1 MKKFESM
8 STAKLKALYA
18 TASEEDQQVI
28 LSVLESRGEEIEGDT
43 EGEAAETQEVAEA
56 PEAPA
61 GAEEGSKGRSK
72 KVKLP
77 ESELLEL
84 AEQLRV
90 NINHRCEVVPFN
102 TAEWVKG
109 YIAGI
114 IPEKR
119 AGKVLY
125 AVKTDDG
132 RRIVKVYDSQLIR
145 IFDEVIE
152 APVAARRPT
161 HSNGRAQLT
170 PLTEEEFSALCNDA
184 MANVGKQVK
193 VEKLRTIDANGQENV
208 EYSEGRII
216 GVVPDKRTSTIQ
228 YRIQVNTPTE
238 ADPTSTRIM
247 HKRQTAAII
256 ISEEFDEAGKAL
268 NEKYFAHRAELAAR
282 TGATA
287 QERVRICEEAVKKTE
302 EMIEKLKAQLEIKR
316 ERFAK
321 AKEELDEQLKA
332 ADSDSGD
339 TDESLM

>member
-43 EGEAAETQEVAEA
+43 EGEVAEEA
-56 PEAPA
+56 EASEAPA
-61 GAEEGSKGRSK
+61 SAEEGSKGRSK

-152 APVAARRPT
+152 APVTARRPT

-256 ISEEFDEAGKAL
+256 ISEEFDEAGKAF

-332 ADSDSGD
+332 AGSDSGD